1 MQVIA
6 KWRGCSWPH
15 CREHHSNCDLSN
27 AKISWTTLH
36 PKSQESG
43 NGGNGIRELNSLLTD
58 RITRT
63 LKMATFLNDQW
74 QLYGGGSINGVIQN
88 GWFIM
93 ENPIKMDDLGV
104 SLF

>member
-1 MQVIA
+1 
-6 KWRGCSWPH
+6 
-15 CREHHSNCDLSN
+15 
-27 AKISWTTLH
+27 
-36 PKSQESG
+36 
-43 NGGNGIRELNSLLTD
+43 
-58 RITRT
+58 
-63 LKMATFLNDQW
+63 MATFLNDQW